1 MVAAARYLASWVFLG
16 LACAAPALARA
27 KSSTGRGVH
36 APTPDSGTSAQIA
49 IGESDPDTLYSLG
62 EDYMLGRGVK
72 QDLDTAEAL
81 FAKAAHAG
89 SAHAADT
96 YGLLVFQRGDH
107 AAAMPYLEAAAQRG
121 DPRAQ
126 YLLGLSLFN
135 GDAIAKDWVRG
146 YALVSL
152 ADRNGLAQ
160 AGPALAQMDQFLSPE
175 QRQQAAGLTVEMT
188 SVAHQGVAQTPEKST
203 SSPAADPPHSAGRW
217 KVQLGVFRDP
227 GNASALLAMI
237 ENRPELAGHPRIVQ
251 HGKTMTTLQ
260 VGGFADSS
268 AALAACR
275 ALSAAGIA
283 CMATR

>member
-1 MVAAARYLASWVFLG
+1 MAAMRHLIGSAALLFSVACPPAAG
-16 LACAAPALARA
+16 LARA
-27 KSSTGRGVH
+27 AD
-36 APTPDSGTSAQIA
+36 APSR
-49 IGESDPDTLYSLG
+49 GESPGLRIAVGDSDPATLFALG
-62 EDYMLGRGVK
+62 QRYMLGQGVT
-72 QDLDTAEAL
+72 QDLATAEAL
-81 FAKAAHAG
+81 FAKAASAG
-89 SAHAADT
+89 NAEAADA
-96 YGLLVFQRGDH
+96 YGLLVYQRGDH
-107 AAAMPYLEAAAQRG
+107 ARAMPYVEAAAARG

-126 YLLGLSLFN
+126 YFLGLSLFN
-135 GDAIAKDWVRG
+135 GDAAAKDWVRG